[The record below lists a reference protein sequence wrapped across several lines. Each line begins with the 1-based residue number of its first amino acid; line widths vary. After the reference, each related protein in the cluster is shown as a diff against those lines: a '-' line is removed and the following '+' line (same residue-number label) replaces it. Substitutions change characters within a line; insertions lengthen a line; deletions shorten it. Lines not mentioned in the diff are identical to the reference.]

1 MKRLYRDKS
10 NEMIAGVC
18 SGIANYL
25 DIDPTVVRLLFVL
38 FFFLAGGGLWIYLVL
53 WIIMPEHPDTK
64 EKVVEVKEKISSP
77 KKVATPKA
85 PSAPKPALKKAPAK
99 KSAVKTKVARK
110 TGASRSSSASIA
122 VKKTLT
128 KIPPVNPTAVKE
140 ASTKKPEAGT
150 EK

>member
-10 NEMIAGVC
+10 NEIIAGVC

-53 WIIMPEHPDTK
+53 WVIMPEDPAYKKD
-64 EKVVEVKEKISSP
+64 EAAVDVKEKLTEP

-85 PSAPKPALKKAPAK
+85 KPATKPAAKKAQAKKPAAKTSTTAKATPTKKAAPKAAAK
-99 KSAVKTKVARK
+99 KT
-110 TGASRSSSASIA
+110 
-122 VKKTLT
+122 
-128 KIPPVNPTAVKE
+128 PP
-140 ASTKKPEAGT
+140 
-150 EK
+150 EKSGK

>member
-1 MKRLYRDKS
+1 MKRLYRDES

-53 WIIMPEHPDTK
+53 WVIMPEHPNTK
-64 EKVVEVKEKISSP
+64 EKVVEVKEKTSSLKKMAAPKAPAASKPAP
-77 KKVATPKA
+77 KKVPE
-85 PSAPKPALKKAPAK
+85 K

-110 TGASRSSSASIA
+110 TGAGRSSSASIA

-128 KIPPVNPTAVKE
+128 KTPASKS
-140 ASTKKPEAGT
+140 AAGKKSSTKKPETGT
-150 EK
+150 D